1 MKPRPAAALRHCPNC
16 GARLIPTPKEFQ
28 RWRESADLS
37 QHEMAARLKIS
48 RAQISHLENGRRLP
62 SAALLESYQTF
73 IQVEK
78 GKLNRA
84 RELKSLRKRAKLLGF
99 DLLDQSNGELLV
111 NPVS

>member
-1 MKPRPAAALRHCPNC
+1 MEQLFRFMKLHRAVALRHCPNC

-28 RWRESADLS
+28 QWRESADLS

-73 IQVEK
+73 IQTEK
-78 GKLNRA
+78 GKVLPSLQE
-84 RELKSLRKRAKLLGF
+84 ELFPDGK
-99 DLLDQSNGELLV
+99 
-111 NPVS
+111 